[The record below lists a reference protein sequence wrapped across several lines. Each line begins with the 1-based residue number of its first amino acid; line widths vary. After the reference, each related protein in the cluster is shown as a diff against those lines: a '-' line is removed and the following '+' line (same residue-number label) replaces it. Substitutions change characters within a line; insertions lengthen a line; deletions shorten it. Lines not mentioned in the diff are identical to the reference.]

1 MTGIRLEVSETEL
14 AKRAKAWKAPKPHY
28 KAGLF
33 AWYAALVSSAREGA
47 VLVKPD

>member
-1 MTGIRLEVSETEL
+1 MKSRLEVSASEL

-33 AWYAALVSSAREGA
+33 AGYAALVSSAREGA
-47 VLVKPD
+47 ILEKPE